1 MTLKLCCFAAVQSLS
16 HVQLFSTPRTAAC
29 QAFLSFTISWILL
42 KLMSIE
48 SVMLSNHLTLWH
60 SLLLLLSI
68 FPSLRVF
75 FNESALCIRW
85 PKYWIFNFS
94 VNPSNKHAGLNSFR
108 INWSTFDENIHSY
121 QPPCLLHQSLPHVPC
136 LYLLPPCP
144 AGTPGWP
151 LP

>member
-68 FPSLRVF
+68 FPSLWVF
-75 FNESALCIRW
+75 SSESALRIRW
-85 PKYWIFNFS
+85 PKYWSFS
-94 VNPSNKHAGLNSFR
+94 LNISPSNEHPGLISFR
-108 INWSTFDENIHSY
+108 MDWLNLLIVQGTLKSLCNTTVQKHQFFST
-121 QPPCLLHQSLPHVPC
+121 QPSL
-136 LYLLPPCP
+136 
-144 AGTPGWP
+144 
-151 LP
+151 

>member
-136 LYLLPPCP
+136 LHLLPPCP

>member
-48 SVMLSNHLTLWH
+48 SVMLSNHLTLCH
-60 SLLLLLSI
+60 PLLLLLSI

-75 FNESALCIRW
+75 FNESALHIR
-85 PKYWIFNFS
+85 
-94 VNPSNKHAGLNSFR
+94 
-108 INWSTFDENIHSY
+108 
-121 QPPCLLHQSLPHVPC
+121 
-136 LYLLPPCP
+136 
-144 AGTPGWP
+144 
-151 LP
+151 